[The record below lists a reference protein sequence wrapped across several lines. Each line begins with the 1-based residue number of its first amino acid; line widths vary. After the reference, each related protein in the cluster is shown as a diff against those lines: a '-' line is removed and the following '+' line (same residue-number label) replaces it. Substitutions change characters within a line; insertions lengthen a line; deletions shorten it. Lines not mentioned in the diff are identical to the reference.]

1 MNTTATHF
9 ALSLLLVLLS
19 SSCTKHADLP
29 DNDLPDGKYPM
40 TFATAV
46 EGLPLP
52 GTTTDNTWAG
62 GEKIAVKV
70 DGEVDVVKE
79 YTAATDGTLSAND
92 PFYWKNSKETKTV
105 TAWYC
110 GDGSTAANE
119 GNADQVPASWTVK
132 ADQANND
139 GYKKSDFLYASKRT
153 ISFKGRESAL
163 PFYHQTARVVI
174 NIKNAEAATVAT
186 DIASVVIGDA
196 NNLAL
201 SGSYSPP
208 GVGTTAG
215 TWDISTGTPAKG
227 TITPKDIT
235 SGTAYLKSYAAL
247 VIPQDMENQKFIAI
261 TLKGGITYY
270 YTPTGSNA
278 TFESGKEY
286 TYNVTVKFGYL
297 DVVKVEDTG
306 GEWGSDGTKDVNSE
320 PITP

>member
-40 TFATAV
+40 TFASSV
-46 EGLPLP
+46 EEMPFAQAQAN
-52 GTTTDNTWAG
+52 DTWTEGDVVAM
-62 GEKIAVKV
+62 KV
-70 DGEVDVVKE
+70 DEKVKQ
-79 YTAATDGTLSAND
+79 YTAEANGTLSAGD
-92 PFYWKNSKETKTV
+92 PFYWKNSEETKTV

-119 GNADQVPASWTVK
+119 DNADQVPASWTVK
-132 ADQANND
+132 ADQAINN
-139 GYKKSDFLYASKRT
+139 GYKKSDFLYASKS
-153 ISFKGRESAL
+153 ISFIDRESTSL

-227 TITPKDIT
+227 TIAPKDIT

-247 VIPQDMENQKFIAI
+247 VIPQDMKDKKFIAI

-270 YTPTGSNA
+270 YTPTGSDA
-278 TFESGKEY
+278 TLESGKEY

-306 GEWGSDGTKDVNSE
+306 GDWGSDGTKDVNSE

>member
-1 MNTTATHF
+1 MNTTAKHF

-40 TFATAV
+40 TFASSV
-46 EGLPLP
+46 EEMPLAQAQAN
-52 GTTTDNTWAG
+52 DTWTEGDVVAM
-62 GEKIAVKV
+62 KV
-70 DGEVDVVKE
+70 DEKVKQ
-79 YTAATDGTLSAND
+79 YTAEANGTLSAGD
-92 PFYWKNSKETKTV
+92 PFYWKNSEETKIV

-110 GDGSTAANE
+110 GDGSTATNG
-119 GNADQVPASWTVK
+119 GNAGQVPTSWAVQ
-132 ADQANND
+132 ADQENND
-139 GYKKSDFLYASKRT
+139 GYKKSDFLYASKS
-153 ISFKGRESAL
+153 ILFSGRESAL

-196 NNLAL
+196 NNNNLAL

-215 TWDISTGTPAKG
+215 TWSLVGSIING

-235 SGTAYLKSYAAL
+235 TGTTYLKSYAAL

-261 TLKGGITYY
+261 TLKGDITYY
-270 YTPTGSNA
+270 YTPTGTDA
-278 TFESGKEY
+278 TLEAGKEY

-306 GEWGSDGTKDVNSE
+306 GDWGSDGTKDVNSE

>member
-40 TFATAV
+40 TFASSV
-46 EGLPLP
+46 EEMPLAQAQAN
-52 GTTTDNTWAG
+52 DTWTEGDVVAM
-62 GEKIAVKV
+62 KV
-70 DGEVDVVKE
+70 DEKVKQ
-79 YTAATDGTLSAND
+79 YTAEANGTLSAGD
-92 PFYWKNSKETKTV
+92 PFYWKNSEETKTV

-119 GNADQVPASWTVK
+119 GNAGQVPASWTVK
-132 ADQANND
+132 ADQANNN
-139 GYKKSDFLYASKRT
+139 GYKKSDFLYASKS
-153 ISFKGRESAL
+153 ISFIDRESTSL

-196 NNLAL
+196 NNNNLAL

-215 TWDISTGTPAKG
+215 TWSLVGSIING

-235 SGTAYLKSYAAL
+235 TGTTYLKSYAAL
-247 VIPQDMENQKFIAI
+247 VIPQDISGKNFIAI
-261 TLKGGITYY
+261 TLNGGITYY
-270 YTPTGSNA
+270 YTPTGTDA
-278 TFESGKEY
+278 TLEAGKEY

-306 GEWGSDGTKDVNSE
+306 GDWGSDGTKDVNSE

>member
-9 ALSLLLVLLS
+9 ALLLLLVLLS

-40 TFATAV
+40 TFASSV
-46 EGLPLP
+46 EEMPLAQAQAN
-52 GTTTDNTWAG
+52 DTWTEGDVVAM
-62 GEKIAVKV
+62 KV
-70 DGEVDVVKE
+70 DEKVKQ
-79 YTAATDGTLSAND
+79 YTAEANGTLSAGD
-92 PFYWKNSKETKTV
+92 PFYWKNSEETKTV

-119 GNADQVPASWTVK
+119 GNADQVPTSWAVK
-132 ADQANND
+132 ADQAINN
-139 GYKKSDFLYASKRT
+139 GYKKSDFLYAPEKS
-153 ISFKGRESAL
+153 ISFKNRESASL

-174 NIKNAEAATVAT
+174 NIKNAEAATDAT
-186 DIASVVIGDA
+186 NIASVVIGDA

-201 SGSYSPP
+201 SGTYSPP
-208 GVGTTAG
+208 GAGINVGKWSLVG
-215 TWDISTGTPAKG
+215 SIING

-235 SGTAYLKSYAAL
+235 AGTTYLKSYAAL
-247 VIPQDMENQKFIAI
+247 VIPQDMSGQKFIAI
-261 TLKGGITYY
+261 TLNGGITYY

-278 TFESGKEY
+278 TLESGKEY

>member
-9 ALSLLLVLLS
+9 TLSLLLVLLS

-40 TFATAV
+40 TFASSV
-46 EGLPLP
+46 EEMPFAQAQAN
-52 GTTTDNTWAG
+52 DTWTEGDVVAM
-62 GEKIAVKV
+62 KV
-70 DGEVDVVKE
+70 DEKVKQ
-79 YTAATDGTLSAND
+79 YTADANGTLSAGD
-92 PFYWKNSKETKTV
+92 PFYWKNSEETKTV

-119 GNADQVPASWTVK
+119 DNADQVPASWTVK
-132 ADQANND
+132 ADQANNN
-139 GYKKSDFLYASKRT
+139 GYKKSDFLYASKS
-153 ISFKGRESAL
+153 ISFIDRESTSL

-215 TWDISTGTPAKG
+215 TWDISTGTPTKG
-227 TITPKDIT
+227 TIAPKDIT

-247 VIPQDMENQKFIAI
+247 VIPQDMKDKKFIAI

-278 TFESGKEY
+278 TLESGKEY

-306 GEWGSDGTKDVNSE
+306 GDWGSDGTKDVNSE
-320 PITP
+320 PITS

>member
-40 TFATAV
+40 TFASSV
-46 EGLPLP
+46 EEMPLAQAQAN
-52 GTTTDNTWAG
+52 DTWTEG
-62 GEKIAVKV
+62 
-70 DGEVDVVKE
+70 DVVAMKVGE
-79 YTAATDGTLSAND
+79 EVKQYTAEANGTLSAGD
-92 PFYWKNSKETKTV
+92 PFYWKNSEETKTV

-119 GNADQVPASWTVK
+119 DNADQVPASWAVQ
-132 ADQANND
+132 ADQANSD
-139 GYKKSDFLYASKRT
+139 GYKKSDFLYASEKS

-174 NIKNAEAATVAT
+174 NIKNAEAATDAT

-208 GVGTTAG
+208 GAGANLG
-215 TWDISTGTPAKG
+215 TWAPVTGNPDMG

-235 SGTAYLKSYAAL
+235 ADPTYLKSYAAL
-247 VIPQDMENQKFIAI
+247 VIPQDMKDKKFIAI

-270 YTPTGSNA
+270 YTPTGTDA
-278 TFESGKEY
+278 TLESGKEY

>member
-9 ALSLLLVLLS
+9 TLSLLLVLLS

-40 TFATAV
+40 TFASSV
-46 EGLPLP
+46 EEMPFAQAQAN
-52 GTTTDNTWAG
+52 DTWTEGDVVAM
-62 GEKIAVKV
+62 KV
-70 DGEVDVVKE
+70 DEKVKQ
-79 YTAATDGTLSAND
+79 YTADANGTLSAGD
-92 PFYWKNSKETKTV
+92 PFYWKNSEETKTV

-119 GNADQVPASWTVK
+119 DNADQVPASWTVK
-132 ADQANND
+132 ADQANNN
-139 GYKKSDFLYASKRT
+139 GYKKSDFLYASKS
-153 ISFKGRESAL
+153 ISFIDRESTSL

-208 GVGTTAG
+208 GAGTTAG

-247 VIPQDMENQKFIAI
+247 VIPQDMKDKKFIAI

-278 TFESGKEY
+278 TLESGKEY

-306 GEWGSDGTKDVNSE
+306 GDWGSDGTKDVNSE
-320 PITP
+320 PITS

>member
-40 TFATAV
+40 TFASSV
-46 EGLPLP
+46 EEMPLAQAQAN
-52 GTTTDNTWAG
+52 DTWTEG
-62 GEKIAVKV
+62 
-70 DGEVDVVKE
+70 DVVAMKVGE
-79 YTAATDGTLSAND
+79 EVKQYTAEANGTLSAGD

-110 GDGSTAANE
+110 GDGSTAANG
-119 GNADQVPASWTVK
+119 GNAGQVPASWTVK

-139 GYKKSDFLYASKRT
+139 GYKESDFLYASKS
-153 ISFKGRESAL
+153 ISFKDRESTSL

-196 NNLAL
+196 NNNNLAL
-201 SGSYSPP
+201 SGTYSPP
-208 GVGTTAG
+208 GAGINVGKWSLVG
-215 TWDISTGTPAKG
+215 SIING

-235 SGTAYLKSYAAL
+235 AGTTYLKSYAAL
-247 VIPQDMENQKFIAI
+247 VIPQDMKDKKFIAI

-278 TFESGKEY
+278 TLESGKEY

-306 GEWGSDGTKDVNSE
+306 GDWGSDGTKDVNSE

>member
-9 ALSLLLVLLS
+9 ALLLLLVLLS

-40 TFATAV
+40 TFASSV
-46 EGLPLP
+46 EEMPFAQAQAN
-52 GTTTDNTWAG
+52 DTWTEGDVVAM
-62 GEKIAVKV
+62 KV
-70 DGEVDVVKE
+70 DEKVKQ
-79 YTAATDGTLSAND
+79 YTAEANGTLSAGD

-132 ADQANND
+132 ADQANNN
-139 GYKKSDFLYASKRT
+139 GYKKSDFLYASEKS
-153 ISFKGRESAL
+153 ISFKNRESASL

-196 NNLAL
+196 NNNNLAL
-201 SGSYSPP
+201 SGTYSPP

-227 TITPKDIT
+227 TIAPKDIT
-235 SGTAYLKSYAAL
+235 AGTAYLKSYAAL
-247 VIPQDMENQKFIAI
+247 VIPQDMKDKKFIAI

-278 TFESGKEY
+278 TLESGKEY

-306 GEWGSDGTKDVNSE
+306 GEWGSEQGEDVNSK
-320 PITP
+320 

>member
-40 TFATAV
+40 TFASSV
-46 EGLPLP
+46 EEMPLAQAQAN
-52 GTTTDNTWAG
+52 DTWTEGDVVAM
-62 GEKIAVKV
+62 KV
-70 DGEVDVVKE
+70 DEKVKQ
-79 YTAATDGTLSAND
+79 YTAEANGTLSAGD
-92 PFYWKNSKETKTV
+92 PFYWKNSEETKIV

-110 GDGSTAANE
+110 GDGSTATNG
-119 GNADQVPASWTVK
+119 GNAGQVPTSWAVQ
-132 ADQANND
+132 ADQENND
-139 GYKKSDFLYASKRT
+139 GYKKSDFLYASKS
-153 ISFKGRESAL
+153 ILFSGRESAL

-196 NNLAL
+196 NNNNLAL

-215 TWDISTGTPAKG
+215 TWSLVGSIING

-235 SGTAYLKSYAAL
+235 TGTTYLKSYAAL

-261 TLKGGITYY
+261 TLKGDITYY
-270 YTPTGSNA
+270 YTPTDTDA
-278 TFESGKEY
+278 TLESGKEY

-306 GEWGSDGTKDVNSE
+306 GEWGSEQGEDVNSN
-320 PITP
+320 

>member
-9 ALSLLLVLLS
+9 TLSLLLVLLS

-40 TFATAV
+40 TFATSV
-46 EGLPLP
+46 EEMPFAQAQAN
-52 GTTTDNTWAG
+52 DTWTEGDVVAM
-62 GEKIAVKV
+62 KV
-70 DGEVDVVKE
+70 DEKVKQ
-79 YTAATDGTLSAND
+79 YTAEANGTLSAGD
-92 PFYWKNSKETKTV
+92 PFYWKNSEETKTV

-119 GNADQVPASWTVK
+119 DNADQVPASWTVK
-132 ADQANND
+132 ADQANNN
-139 GYKKSDFLYASKRT
+139 GYKKSDFLYASEKS
-153 ISFKGRESAL
+153 ISFKNRESASL

-174 NIKNAEAATVAT
+174 NIKNAEAATDAT
-186 DIASVVIGDA
+186 NIASVVIGDA

-201 SGSYSPP
+201 SGTYSPP
-208 GVGTTAG
+208 GAGINVGKWSLVG
-215 TWDISTGTPAKG
+215 SIING

-235 SGTAYLKSYAAL
+235 AGTTYLKSYAAL
-247 VIPQDMENQKFIAI
+247 VIPQDMSGQKFIAI
-261 TLKGGITYY
+261 TLNGGITYY

-278 TFESGKEY
+278 TLESGKEY

>member
-9 ALSLLLVLLS
+9 ALLLLLVLLS

-40 TFATAV
+40 TFASSV
-46 EGLPLP
+46 EEMPLAQAQAN
-52 GTTTDNTWAG
+52 DTWTEGDVVAM
-62 GEKIAVKV
+62 KV
-70 DGEVDVVKE
+70 DEKVKQ
-79 YTAATDGTLSAND
+79 YTAEANGTLSAGD
-92 PFYWKNSKETKTV
+92 PFYWKNSEETKTV

-119 GNADQVPASWTVK
+119 DNADQVPASWTVK
-132 ADQANND
+132 ADQAINN
-139 GYKKSDFLYASKRT
+139 GYKKSDFLYASKS
-153 ISFKGRESAL
+153 ISFIDRESTSL

-227 TITPKDIT
+227 TIAPKDIT

-247 VIPQDMENQKFIAI
+247 VIPQDMKDKKFIAI
-261 TLKGGITYY
+261 TLNDGITYY
-270 YTPTGSNA
+270 YTLTGSNA
-278 TFESGKEY
+278 TLESGKEY

-320 PITP
+320 PITS